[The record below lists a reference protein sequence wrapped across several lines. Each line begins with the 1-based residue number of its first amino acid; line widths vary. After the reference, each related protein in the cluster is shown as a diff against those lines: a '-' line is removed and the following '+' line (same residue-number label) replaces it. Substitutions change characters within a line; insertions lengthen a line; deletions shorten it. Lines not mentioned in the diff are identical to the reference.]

1 MESGG
6 REHRARFPRRRTG
19 KLFAGHSRRFPTI
32 FYWVTENLRVCIYV
46 LVTLYFIKDFL
57 DRDFGTFRV
66 GVIPTSQ
73 PEQPEASG
81 ATASSEE

>member
-1 MESGG
+1 VVASIVLGFLIGG
-6 REHRARFPRRRTG
+6 LASFSLG
-19 KLFAGHSRRFPTI
+19 ILGASPTI
-32 FYWVTENLRVCIYV
+32 FYWVTETLRVCIYV